1 MCLICNA
8 ETESAV
14 HPRLYY
20 ATVTNL
26 LCAAHNAT
34 RSSEVGILPALLLW
48 QIEGKLMSNWKL
60 LSGVAAASIM
70 TAAIVAP
77 AEAQVTTSSIRG
89 EVMSDTGA
97 AVSDA
102 TVTITHTP
110 SGTVSTATTNS
121 NGVFSARGLR
131 VGGPYTVAVSGG
143 EFQPVQ
149 IDDLYLTLDQTLS
162 LPVTVTGART
172 MDTVVV
178 TGTRALAGFSN
189 EGLSTSLGLE
199 ALNEITSIDRDI
211 TDAAQLD
218 PFASVNVQSGGAKE
232 LSIAGANNRFNSLTI
247 DGVALNDRFGLNANG
262 YPTQRSP
269 ISYDAIESLSIQ
281 TAPYDVEFN
290 GFTGGTINAV
300 TKSGT
305 NEFHG
310 SVAYYTTDDSLIGDQ
325 NQDDEFN
332 FTFEEETFVAT
343 LGGPIIKD
351 KLFFFVAYDKYEETA
366 PLIDGPA
373 GSGALNTE
381 DNISSAQVSEVG
393 SIVNSLW
400 GFDIGGFNKG
410 PAEDE
415 KILANIDWNIN
426 DDHRAKFTYIRT
438 EGNTISEQNG
448 NNFLTSG
455 DTLGAS
461 SAWYD
466 RSEKVESFI
475 GHLFSDWTPNF
486 STQFKIASTT
496 QATGQDSLNGAE
508 FPSFGIRLNDSEN
521 FYNIAEDFEEDPNND
536 DAYLVIGPDRFRH
549 GNQLDQD
556 FFQIKAVAEYAYGD
570 HLFKVGF
577 EREEVDVNNLFAQN
591 SEGSYAFDPVFDD
604 TTGALITTGLDGLSS
619 ATATGL
625 LYNNAITNDENDL
638 RAIWGYNYN
647 SLYVQDTWDIMPNL
661 TIDAGLRYDFYG
673 SEGEIRENQ
682 NFFDR
687 YGYFNTTDIDGLDVI
702 LPRISFDWQPTDD
715 ITVRGGFGRFSGGS
729 PGVWISNS
737 YSNDGVISDS
747 SNAFGTVLVP
757 TAPDAA
763 TGQYIPA
770 DVLDSLA
777 NEAPDG
783 SVNALDPSFEIPTTW
798 KLSLGA
804 AYNVDLPYLGDDW
817 LFSADFLY
825 NQLDNASYWFNQTC
839 EDPVDVAPDGRGVYD
854 CSFPEAIVVG
864 SVDKGNSTLLAVSA
878 SKDWETAFG
887 DFDLFTSYTHA
898 DVNDIGY
905 GTSSTATSNYSD
917 FAAYDRQ
924 KPRTGTSNYQVEH
937 LFKLR
942 ANWEKEFFEGYAT
955 KASMFATR
963 RSGQPYSYTFSE
975 NNACVL
981 DVGGGRCARESR
993 NDDAGHLL
1001 YVPSGPSDPLFAP
1014 TSFGG
1019 DAADQQAFFDYINNS
1034 ELSQYAGGIAARNGD
1049 NSRWSTIV
1057 DLRLQ
1062 QELPGIMQDHRT
1074 FVFLDIENL
1083 GNLLNS
1089 DWGRIERTRYEY
1101 ERDVVSARIV
1111 DGQYEYFNL
1120 NRDSNIKNLE
1130 VLSQSVWQVQLG
1142 VKYEF

>member
-1 MCLICNA
+1 
-8 ETESAV
+8 
-14 HPRLYY
+14 
-20 ATVTNL
+20 
-26 LCAAHNAT
+26 
-34 RSSEVGILPALLLW
+34 
-48 QIEGKLMSNWKL
+48 MSNWKL
-60 LSGVAAASIM
+60 LSGVAAASMM

-89 EVMSDTGA
+89 DVTNEAGA

-110 SGTVSTATTNS
+110 SGTVSSATTNS
-121 NGVFSARGLR
+121 SGVFSARGLR

-143 EFQPVQ
+143 EFAPVQ

-162 LPVTVTGART
+162 LPITVTGART

-199 ALNEITSIDRDI
+199 ALNEIASIDRDI

-262 YPTQRSP
+262 FPTQRSP
-269 ISYDAIESLSIQ
+269 VSYDAIESLSIQ
-281 TAPYDVEFN
+281 TAPFDVEFN

-310 SVAYYTTDDSLIGDQ
+310 SVAYYTTDDSLIGDKS
-325 NQDDEFN
+325 QDDDFS

-343 LGGPIIKD
+343 LGGPIIED

-366 PLIDGPA
+366 PLITGPA
-373 GSGALNTE
+373 GSGALNE
-381 DNISSAQVSEVG
+381 RANILQSDVDEIRQVVSDV
-393 SIVNSLW
+393 W
-400 GFDIGGFNKG
+400 GFDIGGFEKG

-426 DDHRAKFTYIRT
+426 NDHRAKFTYIRT
-438 EGNTISEQNG
+438 DGNTIREQNG
-448 NNFLTSG
+448 NNFLAS
-455 DTLGAS
+455 DIRLGAS

-466 RSEKVESFI
+466 RSEKIETYI

-486 STQFKIASTT
+486 STQLKIASTS

-508 FPSFGIRLNDSEN
+508 FPSFAVFLREVDGDEN
-521 FYNIAEDFEEDPNND
+521 
-536 DAYLVIGPDRFRH
+536 YLVIGPDRFRH
-549 GNQLDQD
+549 GNSLDQD
-556 FFQIKAVAEYAYGD
+556 FFQIKAVAEYATGD
-570 HLFKVGF
+570 HVFKVGF

-591 SEGSYAFDPVFDD
+591 SEGSYVFDSVD
-604 TTGALITTGLDGLSS
+604 DLRN
-619 ATATGL
+619 ATASGL

-638 RAIWGYNYN
+638 RAIWGYDYN
-647 SLYVQDTWDIMPNL
+647 AIYAQDTWSILPNL
-661 TIDAGLRYDFYG
+661 TIDAGIRYDWYG
-673 SEGEIRENQ
+673 SDGEIRENQ
-682 NFFDR
+682 NFVSR
-687 YGYFNTTDIDGLDVI
+687 YGFTNTTDIDGLDVI
-702 LPRISFDWQPTDD
+702 LPRISFDWEPTDQL
-715 ITVRGGFGRFSGGS
+715 TVRGGFGRFSGGS

-757 TAPDAA
+757 TTPDAA
-763 TGQYIPA
+763 TGQFIPA

-783 SVNALDPSFEIPTTW
+783 SVNALAPNFEIPTTW
-798 KLSLGA
+798 KASLGA
-804 AYNVDLPYLGDDW
+804 AYMTDVPYLGEDW
-817 LFSADFLY
+817 VFSVDALY
-825 NQLDNASYWFNQTC
+825 NQLDNASYWFDQRCVN
-839 EDPVDVAPDGRGVYD
+839 PVQVAPDGRGVYD
-854 CSFPEAIVVG
+854 CSGAPEAIVVG
-864 SVDKGNSTLLAVSA
+864 SVDKGDSFLVALSA
-878 SKDWETAFG
+878 SKDWETALG
-887 DFDLFTSYTHA
+887 DFDLFTSYTYA

-917 FAAYDRQ
+917 FAAFDRQ
-924 KPRTGTSNYQVEH
+924 QPRTGTSNFQVEH

-942 ANWEKEFFEGYAT
+942 ANWEKEFVEGYAT
-955 KASMFATR
+955 KASLFATR

-1001 YVPSGPSDPLFAP
+1001 YVPTGASDPLFAP

-1019 DAADQQAFFDYINNS
+1019 DAAAQQAFFDYINNS
-1034 ELSQYAGGIAARNGD
+1034 ELSQYAGGIAPRNGD

-1062 QELPGIMQDHRT
+1062 QELPGFLEDHRT
-1074 FVFLDIENL
+1074 FFFLDIENL

-1111 DGQYEYFNL
+1111 DGQYEFFDL
-1120 NRDSNIKNLE
+1120 NSEGSINNLE
-1130 VLSQSVWQVQLG
+1130 VLAQSVWQVQLG